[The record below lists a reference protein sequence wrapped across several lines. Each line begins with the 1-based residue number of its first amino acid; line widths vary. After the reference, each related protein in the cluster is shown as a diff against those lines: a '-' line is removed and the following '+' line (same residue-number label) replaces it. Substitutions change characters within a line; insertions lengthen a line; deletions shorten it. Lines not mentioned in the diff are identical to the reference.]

1 MCSGCDLYVAT
12 ALKRL
17 LSTDS
22 VEKVGLPKR
31 PED

>member
-1 MCSGCDLYVAT
+1 MCSGRDLCRDRSQEA
-12 ALKRL
+12 